1 MGIGLAEESEN
12 MLMPARCGHQCMR
25 GKQTAC
31 HSNCQK
37 IYSRCHTFP
46 PLRATD
52 RPESA
57 RERQIQCFPMQ
68 HAPRL
73 SHRELFPIYYPL
85 PYLQILFQCNLHVVG
100 ALLVD
105 ALSTTLIVPHLPNQP
120 SAMTFIPCIDY
131 FTTIALCYFS
141 MLMCCSPCPL
151 ETGTRIASYIIG
163 HSSFGRFGPMRRS
176 FDGLDKAKMGGDRIE
191 AARRLVPE
199 TDRDLV
205 GG

>member
-1 MGIGLAEESEN
+1 VLSYATCAPPLLRRALSDLLPTSLCPNSFPAQLACRGLA
-12 MLMPARCGHQCMR
+12 
-25 GKQTAC
+25 
-31 HSNCQK
+31 
-37 IYSRCHTFP
+37 
-46 PLRATD
+46 
-52 RPESA
+52 
-57 RERQIQCFPMQ
+57 
-68 HAPRL
+68 
-73 SHRELFPIYYPL
+73 
-85 PYLQILFQCNLHVVG
+85 VG

-141 MLMCCSPCPL
+141 MLMCRSTCPL

-163 HSSFGRFGPMRRS
+163 HSSFGRFGPMRRLL
-176 FDGLDKAKMGGDRIE
+176 DGLDKAKMGGDRIE
-191 AARRLVPE
+191 AARRPVPE